1 VVRPTEFGSNSA
13 GGSSATGRLGFPG
26 AAYLPRRTLALAVL
40 VPLIVGIA
48 LYEGLLAGR
57 GQQVTPAATVP
68 AVSEGGPASAAAT
81 ARASISAALGLDIP
95 GYHLTAN
102 AGSFSAENAAQH
114 LRIGFA
120 RSGVVLR
127 TARGQ
132 LGLRLRAE
140 GAGSSLRPVGSVEPE
155 LERSNRVAY
164 THDGTTEWYVN
175 GPLGLEQGFSV
186 ARAPASAGALT
197 LAVGV
202 SGASRV
208 ALAAD
213 GQSALLRDAGGDEL
227 SYGGLSARDANGR
240 ALRTWMTSDGTQLLL
255 HVDAR
260 GARFPLV
267 VDPMVEAEP
276 EQKLN
281 AGSEKLSDGSS
292 GEAAEHSRF
301 GWSVALSADGNTA
314 LVGAPGEDEGI
325 GAAWTFTRAPNGWI
339 QTGAKLTIPEK
350 TLDAES
356 CNEVE
361 DDQDEGEEPDE
372 GETRPCHFGRSV
384 ALSADGETAVVGAPR
399 EDGNTGAVWTFTW
412 TGSEWSKGTE
422 HHSPEIQT
430 PQRFGTSL
438 AISADGSTLVVGA
451 PRLGGGRVW
460 SFTRSGSSWSLL
472 GGAITGAG
480 DDGVGLFGQSVAL
493 SDDGQTMLVGAPNDN
508 DGQGTAW
515 AFSRAGSSWE
525 EHGPKLAGGGPGPE
539 GHFGSSVALSGDGS
553 TAVIGARGA
562 DSGDG
567 AASVF
572 ANTPTGWVEQLGSPL
587 EGGDEAGEGFGDSV
601 ALSYDGSVAV
611 VGAGQADSHRGNTWL
626 FERSGEPETWGAA
639 QEKLGA
645 GLPGR
650 GALQFGSGVAL
661 SADAETVLVGAHS
674 AERAGSAWVF
684 GPSPSVA
691 AVTPNSGS
699 AAGGTTVTITG
710 EHLSGATTVRFGS
723 AYARSFEVD
732 SAKSMT
738 AVSPPGAGTVN
749 VTVETTVGVSA
760 TNTGDRF
767 TYTGKA
773 GGEGNEG
780 GGSGEKHGNKEPAPN
795 SQTTDEI
802 LNGTG
807 DPSQFATGSE
817 TVVLA
822 FDASAKSSC
831 KVSLLSGRI
840 AVKAHARA
848 LVRLKALG
856 TGTCRGTLTL
866 KVKLKSAKKRPRS
879 KSIAAVSFSLAAG
892 KVAAVKLALNAYGR
906 ALLRAGH
913 GHLTANLLVAK
924 SAPTPAQARSAKV
937 RLTRRR
943 AAPSNTPPSH

>member
-1 VVRPTEFGSNSA
+1 M
-13 GGSSATGRLGFPG
+13 TGRLAVPN
-26 AAYLPRRTLALAVL
+26 AVHVPWRALAVAVL
-40 VPLIVGIA
+40 VPLIVGVA
-48 LYEGLLAGR
+48 LYEGLLAGK
-57 GQQVTPAATVP
+57 GTLATPVGYVP
-68 AVSEGGPASAAAT
+68 AISEGGTASVAAA

-95 GYHLTAN
+95 RYHLTAN
-102 AGSFSAENAAQH
+102 AGGFSAENAAQH
-114 LRIGFA
+114 LRIGFT
-120 RSGVVLR
+120 RTGVLLR
-127 TARGQ
+127 AAGGQ

-140 GAGSSLRPVGSVEPE
+140 GNGSSLRRVGDVEPE

-164 THDGTTEWYVN
+164 SHDGTTEWYVN
-175 GPLGLEQGFSV
+175 GPLGLEQGFSI

-197 LAVGV
+197 LAVGI

-213 GQSALLRDAGGDEL
+213 GQSAQLRDAGGAEL

-240 ALRTWMTSDGTQLLL
+240 ALHAWMTSDGRQLLL

-260 GARFPLV
+260 SARFPVV

-292 GEAAEHSRF
+292 GQSAEHSRF

-314 LVGAPGEDEGI
+314 LVGAPGEDDGV
-325 GAAWTFTRAPNGWI
+325 GAAWTFTRAANGWI

-372 GETRPCHFGRSV
+372 AESRPCHFGRSV
-384 ALSADGETAVVGAPR
+384 ALSADGDTAVVGAPR
-399 EDGNTGAVWTFTW
+399 EDGNTGAVWTFTR
-412 TGSEWSKGTE
+412 TGTEWSKGTE
-422 HHSPEIQT
+422 QHSPETQT

-438 AISADGSTLVVGA
+438 ALSADGSTLVVGA

-460 SFTRSGSSWSLL
+460 SFTRSGSSWSSL

-515 AFSRAGSSWE
+515 GFSRSGSSWE

-539 GHFGSSVALSGDGS
+539 EHFGSSVALSGDGS
-553 TAVIGARGA
+553 TAVVGARGA

-572 ANTPTGWVEQLGSPL
+572 ANTPTGWVEQQGSPL

-601 ALSYDGSVAV
+601 ALSFDGSVAV
-611 VGAGQADSHRGNTWL
+611 VGAGQADGHRGNTWL
-626 FERSGEPETWGAA
+626 FERSGESESESESWGAA

-645 GLPGR
+645 GVPGR

-674 AERAGSAWVF
+674 AERAGAAWVF

-691 AVTPNSGS
+691 AVAPNSGP

-710 EHLSGATTVRFGS
+710 EHLSGASTVRFGS
-723 AYARSFEVD
+723 AYASITVE
-732 SAKSMT
+732 SAKSIT
-738 AVSPPGAGTVN
+738 VVSPPGAGTVN
-749 VTVETTVGVSA
+749 VTVETPVGVSA

-767 TYTGKA
+767 TYTGKGGGG
-773 GGEGNEG
+773 GGEEPG
-780 GGSGEKHGNKEPAPN
+780 GGGGEKHGNKEP
-795 SQTTDEI
+795 TTDAPTTEEV
-802 LNGTG
+802 LNATG
-807 DPSQFATGSE
+807 GLSQFATGSE

-822 FDASAKSSC
+822 FAASAHSTC
-831 KVSLLSGRI
+831 KVSLLSARI
-840 AVKAHARA
+840 AVQGHARA
-848 LVRLKALG
+848 LVKLKALG
-856 TGTCRGTLTL
+856 AGTCRGTLTL

-892 KVAAVKLALNAYGR
+892 KLASVKLALNAYGR

-913 GHLTANLLVAK
+913 GHLTANLLVLK
-924 SAPTPAQARSAKV
+924 SAPTPAQARTAKV

-943 AAPSNTPPSH
+943 PAPAKPPAGR

>member
-1 VVRPTEFGSNSA
+1 M
-13 GGSSATGRLGFPG
+13 
-26 AAYLPRRTLALAVL
+26 L

-48 LYEGLLAGR
+48 LYEVSLAGR
-57 GQQVTPAATVP
+57 GSQVTPAATVP
-68 AVSEGGPASAAAT
+68 TVSEGGSASAAAT

-114 LRIGFA
+114 LRIGFG
-120 RSGVVLR
+120 RSGVELR

-140 GAGSSLRPVGSVEPE
+140 GAASSLRPVGSVEPE

-164 THDGTTEWYVN
+164 AHDGTTEWYVN

-197 LAVGV
+197 LAVAV

-240 ALRTWMTSDGTQLLL
+240 ALRTWMTSDGRQLLL

-260 GARFPLV
+260 VRA
-267 VDPMVEAEP
+267 
-276 EQKLN
+276 
-281 AGSEKLSDGSS
+281 SHSS
-292 GEAAEHSRF
+292 STR
-301 GWSVALSADGNTA
+301 WSKRNPNRSS
-314 LVGAPGEDEGI
+314 
-325 GAAWTFTRAPNGWI
+325 TRDR
-339 QTGAKLTIPEK
+339 K
-350 TLDAES
+350 TLQWKLWRGGGTLAVRVERGAVRRRQHRARGGTRRRPRARCRVDIHPLRQRLDPDGRKIDNPQNTIDAES

-384 ALSADGETAVVGAPR
+384 ALSADGDTAVVGAPR
-399 EDGNTGAVWTFTW
+399 EDGNTGAVWTFTR

-422 HHSPEIQT
+422 QHSPELQT

-451 PRLGGGRVW
+451 PRLGGGHVW
-460 SFTRSGSSWSLL
+460 SFTRSGSSWSAL

-508 DGQGTAW
+508 NGQGSAW
-515 AFSRAGSSWE
+515 GFSRSGSSWE
-525 EHGPKLAGGGPGPE
+525 EHGPKLAGTGSGPE
-539 GHFGSSVALSGDGS
+539 EHFGSSVALSGDGS
-553 TAVIGARGA
+553 TAVVGARSA

-572 ANTPTGWVEQLGSPL
+572 DNRPAGWVEQSPQL

-601 ALSYDGSVAV
+601 ALSFDGSVAV
-611 VGAGQADSHRGNTWL
+611 VGAGQADGHRGNTWL
-626 FERSGEPETWGAA
+626 FERSVETETWGPA

-699 AAGGTTVTITG
+699 TAGGTTVTITG

-723 AYARSFEVD
+723 AYARSFEVH
-732 SAKSMT
+732 SAKSIT

-760 TNTGDRF
+760 LNTGDRF
-767 TYTGKA
+767 TYTGS
-773 GGEGNEG
+773 G
-780 GGSGEKHGNKEPAPN
+780 GGGGGGKEEQGGGGGGKHGKEET
-795 SQTTDEI
+795 TTDPPTTEEVFNAPGG
-802 LNGTG
+802 L
-807 DPSQFATGSE
+807 SQLATGSE

-822 FDASAKSSC
+822 FAATTHSTC
-831 KVSLLSGRI
+831 KVSLLSGKI
-840 AVKAHARA
+840 VVKAHARA

-866 KVKLKSAKKRPRS
+866 KVKLKPAKKRSRS

-943 AAPSNTPPSH
+943 AAPANTPPSH

>member
-1 VVRPTEFGSNSA
+1 M
-13 GGSSATGRLGFPG
+13 TGRLGFPN
-26 AAYLPRRTLALAVL
+26 AVYLSWRALALAVL
-40 VPLIVGIA
+40 VPLIVGVA
-48 LYEGLLAGR
+48 LYEGLLAGD
-57 GQQVTPAATVP
+57 GPLPTPAARLT
-68 AVSEGGPASAAAT
+68 ATSQAGAAT
-81 ARASISAALGLDIP
+81 VAAEARASISAALGLDIP
-95 GYHLTAN
+95 GYHLAAN
-102 AGSFSAENAAQH
+102 AGSFSAENDAQH
-114 LRIGFA
+114 LRIGFG
-120 RSGVVLR
+120 RSGVMLSA
-127 TARGQ
+127 ARGH

-140 GAGSSLRPVGSVEPE
+140 GAGSSLRPVGEVEPK

-164 THDGTTEWYVN
+164 SRDGTTEWYVN
-175 GPLGLEQGFSV
+175 GPLGLEQGFSIGH
-186 ARAPASAGALT
+186 APASAGALT
-197 LAVGV
+197 LAVAV

-240 ALRTWMTSDGTQLLL
+240 ALRTWMTSDGRQLLL

-260 GARFPLV
+260 GARFPIV

-292 GEAAEHSRF
+292 GQAAEHSRF

-314 LVGAPGEDEGI
+314 LVGAPGEDEGL
-325 GAAWTFTRAPNGWI
+325 GAAWTFIRSANGWI
-339 QTGAKLTIPEK
+339 QTGAKLMIPEK

-384 ALSADGETAVVGAPR
+384 ALSADGDTAVVGAPR
-399 EDGNTGAVWTFTW
+399 EDGNTGAVWTFTR
-412 TGSEWSKGTE
+412 TGTEWSKGTE
-422 HHSPEIQT
+422 QHSPEIQT

-460 SFTRSGSSWSLL
+460 SFTRSGSSWSAL

-508 DGQGTAW
+508 DGQGSAW
-515 AFSRAGSSWE
+515 GFSRSGSSWQ
-525 EHGPKLAGGGPGPE
+525 EHGPKLAGAGPGPE
-539 GHFGSSVALSGDGS
+539 DHFGSSVAVSGDGS

-572 ANTPTGWVEQLGSPL
+572 ANRPTGWVEQSPQL

-601 ALSYDGSVAV
+601 ALSFDGSVAV

-626 FERSGEPETWGAA
+626 FERSVETETWGPA
-639 QEKLGA
+639 QEKLGS

-691 AVTPNSGS
+691 AVTPNSGP
-699 AAGGTTVTITG
+699 AGTPVTITG
-710 EHLSGATTVRFGS
+710 EHLSGASAVRFGS
-723 AYARSFEVD
+723 AYANITAE
-732 SAKSMT
+732 SAKSIT
-738 AVSPPGAGTVN
+738 VVSPPGAGTVN
-749 VTVETTVGVSA
+749 VIVETPVGVSA

-767 TYTGKA
+767 TYTGKGGGGGG

-780 GGSGEKHGNKEPAPN
+780 GEKHGNKEPAPN
-795 SQTTDEI
+795 SQTTEEV
-802 LNGTG
+802 LSGTG

-817 TVVLA
+817 NVVLA

-840 AVKAHARA
+840 AVQGHARA

-856 TGTCRGTLTL
+856 KGTCRGTLTL
-866 KVKLKSAKKRPRS
+866 KVKLKSVKKRARS
-879 KSIAAVSFSLAAG
+879 KSIAAGSFSLAAG
-892 KVAAVKLALNAYGR
+892 KVAAVKLALNAFGR
-906 ALLRAGH
+906 ALLHAGH

-937 RLTRRR
+937 RLTRRHP
-943 AAPSNTPPSH
+943 APSNTPPSH